1 MCNTYLSILN
11 STYFYFIY
19 WFRVYLIMSLFHIM
33 GYLFKKEMALV
44 FTNVINKNVCIMS
57 TLRAWFEYIFILI
70 MHFLVAHCGIIV
82 TFIVQCLCRYR
93 YWLWS
98 LHFWYVAKSEMIQH
112 EFQMSLRCIRDTFTC
127 FYTHRTVEK
136 YEQPRY
142 CCENVF
148 K

>member
-1 MCNTYLSILN
+1 
-11 STYFYFIY
+11 
-19 WFRVYLIMSLFHIM
+19 MSLFHIT
-33 GYLFKKEMALV
+33 GYLFKKEMTLV
-44 FTNVINKNVCIMS
+44 FNLKIVCIIS

-112 EFQMSLRCIRDTFTC
+112 EFQMSLRCISDTFTC

-136 YEQPRY
+136 MSNRDIAVKTFSNKIVVTNITY
-142 CCENVF
+142 CYISWLNVKNPYF
-148 K
+148 

>member
-1 MCNTYLSILN
+1 
-11 STYFYFIY
+11 
-19 WFRVYLIMSLFHIM
+19 MSLFHIT

-44 FTNVINKNVCIMS
+44 FNLKNVCIIS
-57 TLRAWFEYIFILI
+57 TLRAWFEFIFIPK

-127 FYTHRTVEK
+127 FYTHRLVEK
-136 YEQPRY
+136 YEKRVIAVKTFLNKIFVTNITY
-142 CCENVF
+142 CYISWLNVKNPYF
-148 K
+148 